1 MDELRRVGAAAW
13 GCGVCNEAYCEYAVC
28 MMFEH
33 LHSHAFAR
41 SEYAFQ
47 LKLRSISSNFPC
59 ILLFSFG
66 MESSSGSPSSKVS
79 SAKPGDLTLDQ
90 LKPGYIVHL
99 KRKNQFDSRYLA
111 LSGIDEGGLHHPAL
125 VLSTV
130 QDTGG
135 NGNLLHFPGRVVT
148 CVVSRQAL
156 CLY

>member
-1 MDELRRVGAAAW
+1 
-13 GCGVCNEAYCEYAVC
+13 
-28 MMFEH
+28 
-33 LHSHAFAR
+33 
-41 SEYAFQ
+41 
-47 LKLRSISSNFPC
+47 
-59 ILLFSFG
+59 

-148 CVVSRQAL
+148 CVLTTFNDREIYDAQPPSQWKNYLPIAPQRTHPMDPKKSRSELAPHLKMVSATLRKTSYVKIGVINTVHVSML
-156 CLY
+156 KKV